1 MLKTTDAGRA
11 VRGPMFRLARSM
23 RDAALLV
30 GGGLARTPKL
40 WRRLGDF
47 SLLMAIAG
55 SLVLAVNHT
64 TGAAPKPWYYM
75 SGGYGGGSQYDSD
88 GDGVP
93 DGQDRCP
100 LVAGD
105 AGCLGCPSALC
116 NTAFPID
123 RSSSTASLGCD
134 WSGYGGTYS
143 TTSYFSYPSSGYGMP
158 DDGTMAQGDVRI
170 SLRLAGGDGSYTS
183 VWLYAPNGNFVGSY
197 WGYPSCDQDY
207 EVLSWTVDAQ
217 TFNAWRQTGAQYRL
231 DSQTNNYWCWC
242 TTNARLRF
250 QFQGTMQPAAGSDA
264 DGDGYPV
271 ESDRCPLVAG
281 NCFGCPD
288 SDIPDTDGDGARD
301 CVDNDDDNDGVY
313 DWDDRCP
320 LAFGSGSCLGCPE
333 SLCQGTQHVTRDLGS
348 QYLDADWWGY
358 GQQYFN
364 STRYYGLGSAPVAA
378 GPATITVYANPGYD
392 GWWDNSVIDVHAYDS
407 FGNYYGYRQFGGGCW
422 QEEASDWSI
431 NAATLNSLRSVGG
444 NLRLEVGNR
453 SAGCSPYIGMRL
465 AYESPTQPQAGSDD
479 DGDGYPIEVDLCP
492 TQPGDCAG
500 CPCDAPDA
508 DEDGVPDSE
517 DNCPLTPNPS
527 QADCDLDGTGDA
539 CESVGLTV
547 KAWGAA
553 GGANQCCYGG
563 LGCGHSGIAGGF
575 VRTDLTGVAPGTT
588 LYIAVGQG
596 GVFSGTSGTFGGGGP
611 AGGSGGGSGGG
622 ASWVALVPNPA
633 TPSDLILV
641 AGGGAGGTAELSN
654 PSGNGG
660 GLSGASSSNG
670 CTGGSQSSGGIAG
683 TGGWGGGG
691 QPGSGGSFLQGG
703 TGMTCKGNGGGGGL
717 YGGGGGHGD
726 CGDCSGSPGGGGSS
740 FLNPA
745 YCTTVYS
752 NSQGVAQHVH
762 PDGQSDPDWANESGS
777 GENGDG
783 RPGRVVLRVGDAT
796 YVYEYTG
803 AVQTFVVPVGS
814 ANCEDSD
821 GDGTPNSS
829 DPDDDNDGVADDQD
843 AFPLDPNESVDSDGD
858 GIGNNS
864 DTDDDNDG
872 AADVVDGC
880 PTDPNKSEPGLCGC
894 FNAESVC
901 GCGQPETD
909 TDGDGVADC
918 IDNCPSLSNPD
929 QSDFDGDGIGNDC
942 DADWS
947 DCNANGIADA
957 SDLVSGFSSDC
968 NGNRIPDECE
978 NGSAWR
984 STGDMGG
991 VYTSPTPREA
1001 TGQLTNLPIAQGD
1014 VVLTIRAVA
1023 DLDANNESLT
1033 LFLADP
1039 KNPVAVLFGPN
1050 SPACGQLNTAEL
1062 TFSAQEWNAIRDL
1075 PGGDSITV
1083 TLQPSFA
1090 VNATCD
1096 GNGTSPIEGYTEV
1109 IVEYLDAVPDC
1120 NNNGV
1125 WDECDPDTDGDGTID
1140 DCDGCPNDPT
1150 KQNPGVC
1157 GCNAPDTDSDGDG
1170 AADCID
1176 TDDDNDG
1183 VPDAEDAF
1191 PLDANESVDTD
1202 GDGVG
1207 NNADGD
1213 DDNDGVADPND
1224 AFPLDA
1230 SESADADGDGTGD
1243 NGDLDDDNDGTDDSV
1258 DGCPLDGSKQEPG
1271 QCGCGT
1277 PDTDTDN
1284 DGTADCLESPFGSVG
1299 GWGYNEYGQLNVPVG
1314 LPVAK
1319 QISSGYQHTLA
1330 LLMDGS
1336 VAAWGFNQLGQ
1347 CDVPAG
1353 LSGVLSIAGG
1363 RDHSLAL
1370 KQDGSVVAWGSQV
1383 FGQSTVPAG
1392 LTNVARIAAGG
1403 DHSLALRHDGSIVA
1417 WGRNNHGQCDAPFD
1431 SAPFLDVAGGYS
1443 HSMAIR
1449 SDGTVVCWGDNSNG
1463 QCTVPAGLA
1472 NVVAIAAGGSHS
1484 IALTSAGTV
1493 VCWGP
1498 DNPTTDVPAGLAGV
1512 TQIAA
1517 GTGHSVALKA
1527 DGTVVCWGY
1536 NFENQC
1542 TVPADVQVCLQV
1554 AAGNSHTVVLQADC
1568 NHDAVA
1574 DYLQLGGNDCNQDS
1588 ILDACQLESGLIED
1602 CNDNGLADQ
1611 CEKAESIE
1619 FATGAIGP
1627 IGAGSAVTWTLP
1639 AAPLASTDVILSGS
1653 VRGDFDSP
1661 FESLTFKLD
1670 NVLTTVVVVN
1680 TGINTQCRETTFSLV
1695 IPTATFNA
1703 ARQADGTVAARFEA
1717 SVAVDPQACPGGTW
1731 IDVTATYI
1739 TSTAADCNAN
1749 GLIDSCELAA
1759 GLGTDQNGNG
1769 IPDDCENPATACPA
1783 DLDRNGVV
1791 EGGDLAI
1798 LLGAWGSGSAA
1809 QDITGD
1815 GLIDG
1820 SDVATMLGAWGSCVD

>member
-47 SLLMAIAG
+47 SLLLAISG

-358 GQQYFN
+358 GQQYYN

-465 AYESPTQPQAGSDD
+465 TYDSPTQPQAGSDD
-479 DGDGYPIEVDLCP
+479 DGDGYPIEVDPCP
-492 TQPGDCAG
+492 TQAGACGG
-500 CPCDAPDA
+500 CPCTDTDG
-508 DEDGVPDSE
+508 DGVPD
-517 DNCPLTPNPS
+517 
-527 QADCDLDGTGDA
+527 
-539 CESVGLTV
+539 
-547 KAWGAA
+547 
-553 GGANQCCYGG
+553 
-563 LGCGHSGIAGGF
+563 
-575 VRTDLTGVAPGTT
+575 
-588 LYIAVGQG
+588 
-596 GVFSGTSGTFGGGGP
+596 
-611 AGGSGGGSGGG
+611 
-622 ASWVALVPNPA
+622 
-633 TPSDLILV
+633 
-641 AGGGAGGTAELSN
+641 
-654 PSGNGG
+654 
-660 GLSGASSSNG
+660 
-670 CTGGSQSSGGIAG
+670 
-683 TGGWGGGG
+683 
-691 QPGSGGSFLQGG
+691 
-703 TGMTCKGNGGGGGL
+703 
-717 YGGGGGHGD
+717 
-726 CGDCSGSPGGGGSS
+726 
-740 FLNPA
+740 
-745 YCTTVYS
+745 
-752 NSQGVAQHVH
+752 
-762 PDGQSDPDWANESGS
+762 
-777 GENGDG
+777 
-783 RPGRVVLRVGDAT
+783 
-796 YVYEYTG
+796 
-803 AVQTFVVPVGS
+803 
-814 ANCEDSD
+814 
-821 GDGTPNSS
+821 SS
-829 DPDDDNDGVADDQD
+829 DPDDDNDGVPDSVD
-843 AFPLDPNESVDSDGD
+843 AFPLDPNESVDTDGDGIGNNADDDDDNDGVPDGVDAFPLDASESVDSDGD
-858 GIGNNS
+858 GIGNNADS
-864 DTDDDNDG
+864 DDDNDG
-872 AADVVDGC
+872 SADTDDGC
-880 PTDPNKSEPGLCGC
+880 PNDPLKSSPG
-894 FNAESVC
+894 AC
-901 GCGQPETD
+901 GCGVADTD

-1449 SDGTVVCWGDNSNG
+1449 SDGTVVCWGDNSDG

-1472 NVVAIAAGGSHS
+1472 NVVAIAAGVSHS

-1542 TVPADVQVCLQV
+1542 TVPADVQICLQV
-1554 AAGNSHTVVLQADC
+1554 AAGNSHTIVLQADC